1 MLPNSFCRPGAPC
14 HRPTPRHLTNF
25 CFFPL
30 IQLGADEDT
39 AVGAALTDMDDA
51 ISHAME
57 EEKELPVTVA
67 LMMRPLVGPEL
78 VDGCQACVFPS
89 ATEPS
94 VTLVSDHKF
103 TYDHVYHPGTECDGP
118 TEKRLFEQCVEPLVN
133 GLLSGYN
140 ATVLAYGQTGSGKT
154 HTMGTAYEPG
164 GATEGLIP
172 RVMNALFSNIA
183 ALSDDVTVNLKVS
196 FIEIHKEDI
205 RDLLGNN
212 NQNVSIRDAPGATGG
227 VVLVGVKELPV
238 NTLEKMAGALAS
250 GSQSRATAATG
261 MNHRSS
267 RSHAIFTIHVER
279 KGADPA
285 DVTRAKIHLVDLAGS
300 ERAKRTKAEGQ
311 RLKEGIQINKGLLAL
326 GNVISALG
334 DDKRRM
340 AGGHVPYRDSKLT
353 RLLQDSLG
361 GNSRTVMVACI
372 SPADANLDETLNTL
386 KYANRARNIMNKP
399 TVTFDENASQQVA
412 KLRRMLATARAEV
425 AHLKLNGVSGFSS
438 GSDTSGFVDSTKL
451 EAMEARAMIAEAE
464 AARLRADLVAAEETA
479 AAAQAAEL
487 AATVERDRLALKIE
501 DSGMNPEQDE
511 GGSNVIRS
519 YLSTIA
525 LLRSEQSRLRHQ
537 LKAFQEG
544 RADPYGEDPAANYD
558 LDDNALDFEEE
569 HEDLEDEEEP
579 LEIDED
585 LENDE
590 LHAELAT
597 VERTLQAK
605 EARMRVMSS
614 AAQKLQDEVDAA
626 TMARGDSAP
635 TLSSPEQQVVEE
647 LREKYGRLLKSLE
660 SEKSELAAERDKL
673 LDALAAAAKQGDDVR
688 KEVEA
693 KNRARLQELE
703 KRLKELHK
711 LAAKHK
717 EAQRLREK
725 SDQAAKTLQADIQ
738 RLRAARVELVRRMEQ
753 AAKDGISKQ
762 REAERALEAAR
773 KEGRR
778 HAIAAQKAQ
787 AAVDR
792 QAAVL
797 RRKTEEAANAR
808 DQLRALQAAAKA
820 NLRKKPGATAAAP
833 PVAAPVV
840 AAQVASAV
848 APAVEV
854 APIPG
859 PGKGGPGTGLGL
871 NARKAWL
878 ESEISAAIEQAEL
891 RHALEESLARRAALG
906 RRFPHLASP
915 GKSAFERTPGH
926 ALTPGGSVDE
936 AVEEEMR
943 AVTEQIAMLQERVYQ
958 SEEREEVRGG
968 MKRWSRVR
976 SLGEARSLLTIMFN
990 TATNARRKT
999 DPGSLPSGA
1008 SGASGVVEE
1017 ADAVLRQ
1024 LKSAKKKPKKFVRPP
1039 WQAVGPSSLS
1049 GSPEEAQ
1056 EEKPEPKKKVS
1067 TIEYAET
1074 SESESED
1081 EVDLAEHDDP
1091 EWNEDCQTP
1100 AVIGGRVR
1108 RVSAKEAK
1116 GAVKKGPACTIC
1128 TQMFSKRVEGHQKS
1142 HKRCPFYSMYLLDKD
1157 IKLLE
1162 LKDDIEA
1169 KDELKA
1175 KTAELNA
1182 ETNRLH
1188 KAVMNGVI
1196 QPPVEDAELSLE
1208 SDSGSARD
1216 SISSDGTLEKTTE
1229 NNRGEV
1235 DTPSGAP
1242 PDVPLSEL
1250 ITTCREARHRAESLL
1265 HASGGNTVGR
1275 SPFGDVSN
1283 SAPGSAS
1290 VTADVRKR
1298 MSFGGAS
1305 MDAVEFTGV
1314 TVGRGSTGGVPE
1326 ETEDFQFKP
1335 IVDATEEFKFK
1346 SVVNAT
1352 EEFLFQSSVNPDDL

>member
-1 MLPNSFCRPGAPC
+1 M
-14 HRPTPRHLTNF
+14 
-25 CFFPL
+25 
-30 IQLGADEDT
+30 GADEE
-39 AVGAALTDMDDA
+39 AAFAAALADSDDVA
-51 ISHAME
+51 PAA
-57 EEKELPVTVA
+57 EKELPVTVA

-78 VDGCQACVFPS
+78 VDGCQACVFPN

-118 TEKRLFEQCVEPLVN
+118 TEKKLFEQCVEPLVN

-154 HTMGTAYEPG
+154 HTMGTAFEPG
-164 GATEGLIP
+164 GATEGVIP
-172 RVMNALFSNIA
+172 RVMNTLFADIA
-183 ALSDDVTVNLKVS
+183 ALTNDVTVNMKVS
-196 FIEIHKEDI
+196 FIEIHKEGI
-205 RDLLGNN
+205 RDLLGN
-212 NQNVSIRDAPGATGG
+212 NQNVSIRDAPGAAGG
-227 VVLVGVKELPV
+227 VALVGVKELPV
-238 NTLEKMAGALAS
+238 QTLEKMAGALAS

-285 DVTRAKIHLVDLAGS
+285 DVTRAKMHLVDLAGS

-438 GSDTSGFVDSTKL
+438 DSGTSSSVDTTKL

-501 DSGMNPEQDE
+501 DSGMDPEQDE

-525 LLRSEQSRLRHQ
+525 LLRSEQSRMRHQ
-537 LKAFQEG
+537 IKAFQEG
-544 RADPYGEDPAANYD
+544 RTDPYGEDPAANYD
-558 LDDNALDFEEE
+558 LDDNALEFEED
-569 HEDLEDEEEP
+569 HEAIDDEEEP

-605 EARMRVMSS
+605 EARMRAMSS

-635 TLSSPEQQVVEE
+635 TPGSPEQQEVEE

-660 SEKSELAAERDKL
+660 SEKSELAAERDEL
-673 LDALAAAAKQGDDVR
+673 LAALAAAAKQGDNVR

-703 KRLKELHK
+703 KRLKEVQK

-738 RLRAARVELVRRMEQ
+738 RLRAARVELVRRMEH
-753 AAKDGISKQ
+753 AAKEGISKQ

-820 NLRKKPGATAAAP
+820 NLRKKPGSTAAI
-833 PVAAPVV
+833 PVV
-840 AAQVASAV
+840 AAV
-848 APAVEV
+848 APAAEV
-854 APIPG
+854 APTPG
-859 PGKGGPGTGLGL
+859 AGKEGGPGTGLGL

-878 ESEISAAIEQAEL
+878 ESEISAAIERSEL
-891 RHALEESLARRAALG
+891 RHALDESLARRAALG

-915 GKSAFERTPGH
+915 GKAAFERTPGH

-990 TATNARRKT
+990 STTNARRKA

-1049 GSPEEAQ
+1049 GTPEEAQ
-1056 EEKPEPKKKVS
+1056 EKKPEPKKKTS

-1074 SESESED
+1074 SESESDD
-1081 EVDLAEHDDP
+1081 EMDLAEHDDP

-1108 RVSAKEAK
+1108 RVPNKD
-1116 GAVKKGPACTIC
+1116 AVKKGASCTAC

-1157 IKLLE
+1157 IKSLE
-1162 LKDDIEA
+1162 VQDGIEA
-1169 KDELKA
+1169 KDELQA
-1175 KTAELNA
+1175 KTAELST
-1182 ETNRLH
+1182 ETERLR
-1188 KAVMNGVI
+1188 KAVLDGVI
-1196 QPPVEDAELSLE
+1196 QPPMDDAGFSPEVDADSVRDSFS
-1208 SDSGSARD
+1208 SDDTHEKTNASSGSE
-1216 SISSDGTLEKTTE
+1216 G
-1229 NNRGEV
+1229 
-1235 DTPSGAP
+1235 DTPAGARL
-1242 PDVPLSEL
+1242 DVPLSEL
-1250 ITTCREARHRAESLL
+1250 ITTCREARRRAEGLL
-1265 HASGGNTVGR
+1265 HASGGTAATNVSR

-1283 SAPGSAS
+1283 SGPGSAS
-1290 VTADVRKR
+1290 ATVDVRKR
-1298 MSFGGAS
+1298 MSFG
-1305 MDAVEFTGV
+1305 GV
-1314 TVGRGSTGGVPE
+1314 TVGRGSTGGVE
-1326 ETEDFQFKP
+1326 ETETGGVEETETGGVEETEEFQFKP
-1335 IVDATEEFKFK
+1335 MVNATEEFQFK
-1346 SVVNAT
+1346 PVVNAT
-1352 EEFLFQSSVNPDDL
+1352 EEFQFQSSVNPDDL